1 MRASRVDR
9 SLLTPEQLEVVLQIE
24 DELKQIFKKYD
35 KNRDG
40 CVPLLKRKKQKSYEF
55 RKACMHAVRELR
67 HWRKGVH
74 EDNSENKNTHEYKNK
89 YAPKHMS
96 ASAIN

>member
-40 CVPLLKRKKQKSYEF
+40 CVPLEER
-55 RKACMHAVRELR
+55 R
-67 HWRKGVH
+67 
-74 EDNSENKNTHEYKNK
+74 
-89 YAPKHMS
+89 P
-96 ASAIN
+96 

>member
-55 RKACMHAVRELR
+55 RKACMHL
-67 HWRKGVH
+67 KGV
-74 EDNSENKNTHEYKNK
+74 EALEERR
-89 YAPKHMS
+89 P
-96 ASAIN
+96 

>member
-24 DELKQIFKKYD
+24 DELKQIFKNYD

-40 CVPLLKRKKQKSYEF
+40 CVPLLIRERNKEHMNSGKH
-55 RKACMHAVRELR
+55 ACCA
-67 HWRKGVH
+67 GV
-74 EDNSENKNTHEYKNK
+74 EALEERR
-89 YAPKHMS
+89 P
-96 ASAIN
+96 